1 MKKFQIIPLVFGMF
15 LLTAVA
21 GCSSANAASIASTT
35 TSSLSSDSDNST
47 TSTSAVNQD
56 LSSAKAV
63 IEQDSTSSVAAAEI
77 FNLNTASAADFLT
90 IPSVG
95 DRMVREFQEYRPY
108 SSILQFRR
116 EIGKYISDEEVAA
129 YEQYVYV
136 PISVNDS
143 DAATLL
149 QISGLDEAGAAA
161 VIANRPYVSDQAS
174 LDSLAQYISS
184 DQLEIARSLLAQ

>member
-161 VIANRPYVSDQAS
+161 VIANRPYVSDQAF